1 MSNPASEFQPIPA
14 PEPSVRERIHANR
27 SAVARAEHAHV
38 HAAIGGQRWERR
50 GLLGRLRRV
59 PGLRQV

>member
-1 MSNPASEFQPIPA
+1 MSNPAPELQPSSA
-14 PEPSVRERIHANR
+14 PEPTVRERIDANR
-27 SAVARAEHAHV
+27 AGVARAEHSQV
-38 HAAIGGQRWERR
+38 HAAIEGQRWERR